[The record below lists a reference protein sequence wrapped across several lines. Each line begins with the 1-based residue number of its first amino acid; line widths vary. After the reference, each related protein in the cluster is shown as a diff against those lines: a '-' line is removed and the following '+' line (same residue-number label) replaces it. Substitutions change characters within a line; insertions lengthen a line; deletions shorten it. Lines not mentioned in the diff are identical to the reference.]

1 MSETSEQP
9 QASETTR
16 ARAAA
21 PHVRIPETLPLIPGG
36 STVMYPQQLMPVLAT
51 EQRDIQA
58 ISEASTSDAKM
69 VGVFAQKVNDNGSHS
84 QNGEGP
90 GRYGTRH
97 LAGRQPDQAAVSGPA
112 GPMPARPGR
121 PHERA
126 SR

>member
-69 VGVFAQKVNDNGSHS
+69 VGVFPQKVNDNGGH
-84 QNGEGP
+84 EGDLCAM
-90 GRYGTRH
+90 GTAAAIVRMAKAPDGTVH
-97 LAGRQPDQAAVSGPA
+97 AILQGVSRIKLLSLAQQDP
-112 GPMPARPGR
+112 
-121 PHERA
+121 
-126 SR
+126 